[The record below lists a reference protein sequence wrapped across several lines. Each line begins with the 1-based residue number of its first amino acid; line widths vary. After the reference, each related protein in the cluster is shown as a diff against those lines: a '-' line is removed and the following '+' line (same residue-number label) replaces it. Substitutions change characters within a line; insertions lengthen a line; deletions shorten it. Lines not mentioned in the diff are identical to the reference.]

1 MHYSIKHQTIF
12 EFEETPHSVIQRLH
26 LTPLSIAHQ
35 RILNWDIIVE
45 GCEIE
50 LVTQD
55 YHGNHIHLCKNDVGS
70 NKIVISS
77 VGNVEVD
84 DTNGIIGKHQS
95 PIPLILFNRPTIL
108 SKPGT
113 RVKKIR
119 DQIKRLQKKEGFDEL
134 TLLHELS
141 SLIRANIAYLK
152 GKTTTSTTAEKALEL
167 GAGVCQD
174 HVNAFLSVSRLLG
187 YSTRYVSGYLM
198 MDEHIIQEASH
209 AWAEVYLDAIG
220 WVGFDISNG
229 ISPDER
235 YIKLATGF
243 DYLDVIP
250 LSGVRQGTGEETI
263 STQIAISQQ

>member
-26 LTPLSIAHQ
+26 VTPLSIMHQ

-70 NKIVISS
+70 NKIIISS

-84 DTNGIIGKHQS
+84 DTNGIIGTHQS

-113 RVKKIR
+113 RVKKIK
-119 DQIKRLQKKEGFDEL
+119 DQIKRLQKKKGVDEL

-174 HVNAFLSVSRLLG
+174 HVHAFLSVSRLLG
-187 YSTRYVSGYLM
+187 YNARYVSGYLM
-198 MDEHIIQEASH
+198 MDEHIIQDASH
-209 AWAEVYLDAIG
+209 AWAKVYLDAIG
-220 WVGFDISNG
+220 WV
-229 ISPDER
+229 
-235 YIKLATGF
+235 
-243 DYLDVIP
+243 
-250 LSGVRQGTGEETI
+250 
-263 STQIAISQQ
+263 

>member
-1 MHYSIKHQTIF
+1 MYYSIKHETIF
-12 EFEETPHSVIQRLH
+12 EFEKTPQSVIQRLH
-26 LTPLSIAHQ
+26 LTPLSIKHQ
-35 RILNWDIIVE
+35 RILHWDIIVE
-45 GCEIE
+45 GCSIE
-50 LVTQD
+50 LVTKD
-55 YHGNHIHLCKNDVGS
+55 YHGNHIHLCKNDLGS
-70 NKIVISS
+70 NKIIISCI
-77 VGNVEVD
+77 GNVEVD
-84 DTNGIIGKHQS
+84 DTDGIVGKHQS
-95 PIPLILFNRPTIL
+95 QIPLILFNRPTTL
-108 SKPGT
+108 SKPGK
-113 RVKKIR
+113 RLKKIS
-119 DQIKRLQKKEGFDEL
+119 DQIKRLQKKNSFDEL

-141 SLIRANIAYLK
+141 SLIRANITYLK

-174 HVNAFLSVSRLLG
+174 HVHAFLGVSRLLG
-187 YSTRYVSGYLM
+187 YSARYVSGYLM
-198 MDEHIIQEASH
+198 MDENIIQEASH

-229 ISPDER
+229 ISPDAR